1 MIFSF
6 IIHKTFLK
14 DFQNPCIF
22 IHTKGIIPYFFQILV
37 FFHQKPNGKL
47 LSFPW
52 KKKLLPEKYTFFGKN
67 IWRTVTLTEKINH
80 PIL

>member
-1 MIFSF
+1 V
-6 IIHKTFLK
+6 FLSIQK
-14 DFQNPCIF
+14 VLYHNFF
-22 IHTKGIIPYFFQILV
+22 KYWYFFTRNHIE
-37 FFHQKPNGKL
+37 KL